1 VLPFPRG
8 RSAAAVGLPVSV
20 GSHARTVRLAT
31 GVLLALL
38 ASCDLAGPREAGKAV
53 AERYFAA
60 VAAENYDAALA
71 LYSAKLLAATPRGQL
86 REQLEQLHERCGIPG
101 PHKLRTWS
109 ASSNFSNGSWQTTLV
124 YEVSYTKCRVVETLT
139 VVGSKHGETTIDGH
153 SMTELGAPSTGA
165 GASTTV

>member
-1 VLPFPRG
+1 MHEGRG
-8 RSAAAVGLPVSV
+8 HGRIAADTLTRVDPECGAAVSSGPQRCGAAAVGPPVSV

-71 LYSAKLLAATPRGQL
+71 LYSAKLLAATPRGQFQIG
-86 REQLEQLHERCGIPG
+86 RAH
-101 PHKLRTWS
+101 
-109 ASSNFSNGSWQTTLV
+109 V
-124 YEVSYTKCRVVETLT
+124 
-139 VVGSKHGETTIDGH
+139 
-153 SMTELGAPSTGA
+153 
-165 GASTTV
+165 